1 MNIGEIWNL
10 IILQPVTNVLIAL
23 SHYLGDSFGLSVIV
37 LTLFINAV
45 MYPLTLKQMK
55 AAKAMQDLQPRLAEL
70 QKKHAKDAP
79 MLAQEQMKLYR
90 ESGVSPAGCLLPTL
104 LQTPIWIA
112 LYQGIRG
119 VMAVTPES
127 FLNLSSNLYAWPVVF
142 AAIPLNTQFLWL
154 NLGSPDYLLAI
165 LVGGS
170 MWLQQKMTTQ
180 VSTDPKQAQQAQL
193 MQVMMPIMFGFFSI
207 SVPSG
212 LALYWVVNAVV
223 RIVMQYFFSGWGG
236 LADLPKQVLALIP
249 SGKNRTAPVSRKPK
263 K

>member
-1 MNIGEIWNL
+1 MNIGQIWNL

-23 SHYLGDSFGLSVIV
+23 SHYLGNSFGLSIIV

-45 MYPLTLKQMK
+45 MYPLTRKQMK
-55 AAKAMQDLQPRLAEL
+55 ATKAMQDLQPRLAEL
-70 QKKHAKDAP
+70 QKKHAKDAQ

-127 FLNLSSNLYAWPVVF
+127 FLGLSSNLYSWPVIF
-142 AAIPLNTQFLWL
+142 AAMPLNTHFLWL
-154 NLGSPDYLLAI
+154 NLGAPDYLLAI
-165 LVGGS
+165 LVGMS

-180 VSTDPKQAQQAQL
+180 TSTDPKMAQQAQL
-193 MQVMMPIMFGFFSI
+193 MQVMMPIMFGFISI

-212 LALYWVVNAVV
+212 LALYWVVNAIIRV
-223 RIVMQYFFSGWGG
+223 VMQYFFSGWGG
-236 LADLPKQVLALIP
+236 LAGLPKQMLALLP
-249 SGKNRTAPVSRKPK
+249 SGKGRMPPTSGKTK